1 MKTPPLGET
10 SNLRANVLIMVMA
23 GFVSVICGCEKPRPV
38 IQKFNPP
45 SSITIDNQEWV
56 IEEPGVSEAD
66 NRKIDRFF
74 KSRPDLLGSPEWD
87 GQPNKYVNAKSKKRT
102 RLYWF
107 SGTIESPSWNG
118 IEFDGTSMKQFS
130 GDGNPDAG

>member
-10 SNLRANVLIMVMA
+10 SNFRANVLIMAMA